1 MSRFTPEQVED
12 AKVECR
18 IDGHRALHLEAHLR
32 DVHGMTV
39 EQYCKAYP
47 GAKVVSD
54 LVLEVESQLTPNMN
68 RRSAKAAD
76 TLQVSLAGLKLP
88 VNHLVPES
96 ACLPLPP
103 NYRLPRFGKLA
114 QSIAMLIE
122 YMACNRSTWVSGPP
136 GTGKD
141 AVIHAVSALLRRP
154 GLMLTIDPSLDIDSW
169 MFEKDFGPGE
179 DGQAETFYTYGKLF
193 KALTEGY
200 TTSDGQVHPYI
211 ILLSDFD
218 RATKAQVE
226 KLRLILDSIQ
236 GRVMGPNGDA
246 VPVIPGTTIV
256 ATANSQGGG
265 DETGRCISARP
276 VDSSIMNRFERKVI
290 FSPMSWKDEGEIV
303 KSKFP
308 ALFAHDPSA
317 LEAIGFSTKALRKAI
332 EDGELYAEFSH
343 RDVCNWCSA
352 AVDRLQLRPNKSS
365 NLLSVAAQGWIQGL
379 PDRESRLE
387 AARIIDPF
395 IKGGGMGHG
404 HHIED
409 EDELVPGF

>member
-1 MSRFTPEQVED
+1 MSRFTPEEVEA
-12 AKVECR
+12 AKVECL
-18 IDGHRALHLEAHLR
+18 IDGHKALHLEAHLR

-39 EQYCKAYP
+39 EQYQRMYP
-47 GAKVVSD
+47 NAPVVSQ
-54 LVLEVESQLTPNMN
+54 LVLTIESELAPNIN
-68 RRSAKAAD
+68 RRKAKSAD
-76 TLQVSLAGLKLP
+76 ELVVSLAGLKLP
-88 VNHLVPES
+88 VNHLVPAE

-122 YMACNRSTWVSGPP
+122 YIACNRSTWVSGPP

-141 AVIHAVSALLRRP
+141 AVIHAISALLRKP
-154 GLMLTIDPSLDIDSW
+154 ALMLTIDPSLDIDSW

-200 TTSDGQVHPYI
+200 TDANGDVHPYI

-246 VPVIPGTTIV
+246 VPVVSGTTIV

-308 ALFAHDPSA
+308 ALFEHDA
-317 LEAIGFSTKALRKAI
+317 TTLDAIGYSTKALRKAI

-352 AVDRLQLRPNKSS
+352 AVDRLQLRPNKTS

-395 IKGGGMGHG
+395 IKGGHMGG
-404 HHIED
+404 QHIED